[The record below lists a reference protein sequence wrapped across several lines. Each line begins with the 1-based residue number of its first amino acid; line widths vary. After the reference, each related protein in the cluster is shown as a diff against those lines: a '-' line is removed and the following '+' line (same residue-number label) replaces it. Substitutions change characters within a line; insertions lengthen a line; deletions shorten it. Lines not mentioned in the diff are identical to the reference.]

1 MAKYSMKQGGKEVGS
16 AQVYAPPHTMD
27 GKAGVDL
34 GNNGYGPNP
43 KRALVEDLAVSVGPF
58 RSDPYPEVKTT
69 GIKTRGNG
77 CATKG
82 VMARGPMA

>member
-1 MAKYSMKQGGKEVGS
+1 MAKFSMKKGGKEVGS
-16 AQVYAPPHTMD
+16 ADVYAPPHNM
-27 GKAGVDL
+27 AGGAGTDL
-34 GNNGYGPNP
+34 SNNGYGPNP
-43 KRALVEDLAVSVGPF
+43 KRSLLEDTSIGVGEF
-58 RSDPYPEVKTT
+58 RSRPYPDVKTT

>member
-1 MAKYSMKQGGKEVGS
+1 MAKFSMKQGGKEVGP
-16 AQVYAPPHTMD
+16 AEVYAPPHTMD

-34 GNNGYGPNP
+34 SNNGYGTG
-43 KRALVEDLAVSVGPF
+43 KRIKPEDVALSVGEF
-58 RSDPYPEVKTT
+58 RSKPYAEVKTT

-82 VMARGPMA
+82 TMARGPMA